1 MDIRKVKKLM
11 ELLEESGMAEIEIKE
26 GEESVKISRYG
37 ASPAPSL
44 MPPQSLVPQQP
55 VSTPAPV
62 ATSPVVPAENQTS
75 GQSIVSPMVGTFY
88 SAPSPTAKPFVTIGQ
103 KINQGDT
110 VGIIEAMKIMN
121 QIEADQSGTVTEIL
135 IKDGEAVEFGQPLI
149 VSNELNKESLNSES
163 GGNCAE
169 NPQSL

>member
-1 MDIRKVKKLM
+1 MDIRKVKKLI
-11 ELLEESGMAEIEIKE
+11 ELLEASSVDEIEIKE

-44 MPPQSLVPQQP
+44 MPAQSLVPQQP

-75 GQSIVSPMVGTFY
+75 DQSIVSPMVGTFY

-149 VSNELNKESLNSES
+149 VIE
-163 GGNCAE
+163 
-169 NPQSL
+169 

>member
-44 MPPQSLVPQQP
+44 TPAQSLVPQQP
-55 VSTPAPV
+55 VSTPTPV
-62 ATSPVVPAENQTS
+62 ATSPVVTAENQTS
-75 GQSIVSPMVGTFY
+75 DQSIVSPMVGTFY

-149 VSNELNKESLNSES
+149 VIE
-163 GGNCAE
+163 
-169 NPQSL
+169 